1 MAIWLFIVIMC
12 NVLVIVII
20 VPTIIR
26 IKKFQKTIKEL
37 ITIKKGMIESQRKK
51 KKIINDLISEKHNYK
66 KENRKLKTIIK
77 ELRLKLGEKNASNNF
92 KKTKSI

>member
-12 NVLVIVII
+12 IVII
-20 VPTIIR
+20 VPAIIR

-66 KENRKLKTIIK
+66 KENRELKTVIK
-77 ELRLKLGEKNASNNF
+77 ELRLKLGEKNADNNL
-92 KKTKSI
+92 KKTKSV

>member
-12 NVLVIVII
+12 IVII
-20 VPTIIR
+20 VPAIIR

-66 KENRKLKTIIK
+66 KENRELKTVIK
-77 ELRLKLGEKNASNNF
+77 ELRLKLGEKNASNNL
-92 KKTKSI
+92 KRTESV